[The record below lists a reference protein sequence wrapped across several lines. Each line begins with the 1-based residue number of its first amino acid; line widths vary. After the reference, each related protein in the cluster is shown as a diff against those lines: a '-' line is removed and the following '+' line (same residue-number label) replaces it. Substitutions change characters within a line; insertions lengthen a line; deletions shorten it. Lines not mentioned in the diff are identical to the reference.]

1 MGRNIV
7 LVYKRVPLAA
17 VLYTRGQLC
26 YCISQEIDDYSMKAI
41 SSGVGKKWLY
51 FEYVLDVES
60 VGFADR
66 LDVAC
71 ERK

>member
-1 MGRNIV
+1 M
-7 LVYKRVPLAA
+7 
-17 VLYTRGQLC
+17 LYTCGQKINISRC
-26 YCISQEIDDYSMKAI
+26 YCIIQERDDYSMKGI
-41 SSGVGKKWLY
+41 SSGGGKKWLY
-51 FEYVLDVES
+51 FDHFLDVES